1 MALETSTPEQAEK
14 AVSAALREVGEILYE
29 RVPEFVVSGTDL
41 MREEIP
47 EFYIAD
53 SDERFVDLYNESYA
67 ASLRLACTGLIQ
79 PIDLADREAPAILA
93 AEAERS
99 VQLGVSLD
107 ALIRT
112 YRAAQRLLLEATIE
126 QASVSIAS
134 PEVRATAVKAA
145 SDWYFRY
152 YDWMLRRGAS
162 AYQAERDVL
171 VQGRSR
177 LRRRLISRLLAGER
191 ADLAQLGYTITAT
204 HLGVVASGE
213 VADELLRPLAKQSGV
228 QLITT
233 AGTDATVWAWFG
245 GAPAAVAAAGEA
257 AGGYA
262 GGALALGEL
271 GAGQEGFRLTH
282 QQAMDTHRV
291 STLLGLDGV
300 TRYDTV
306 ALEVLAS
313 RRLDLVGDFVVAE
326 LGPLAQ
332 PDERARQLRETL
344 RVYFDAG
351 QNAVAAAAQL
361 KIVDRTV
368 AYRIQSAEKERGRP
382 ITDRT
387 LELCVALRLA
397 DLLPGTP

>member
-1 MALETSTPEQAEK
+1 MPE
-14 AVSAALREVGEILYE
+14 L
-29 RVPEFVVSGTDL
+29 VVSGTDL
-41 MREEIP
+41 MRDEVP

-53 SDERFVDLYNESYA
+53 SDVQFVELYNESYA
-67 ASLRLACTGLIQ
+67 ASLRLACTGLMQ
-79 PIDLADREAPAILA
+79 HIDLADREAPAIHA

-99 VQLGVSLD
+99 AQLGDSLD

-112 YRAAQRLLLEATIE
+112 YRVAQRLLLEATIE
-126 QASVSIAS
+126 QAAVSIPS
-134 PEVRATAVKAA
+134 PEVRAACLKAA

-152 YDWMLRRGAS
+152 YDWLLRRGAS
-162 AYQAERDVL
+162 AYQAERDLL

-191 ADLAQLGYTITAT
+191 TDLSQLGYTVTAT
-204 HLGVVASGE
+204 HLGVVAGGD
-213 VADELLRPLAKQSGV
+213 VADALLRPLAERAGV

-233 AGTDATVWAWFG
+233 AGVDGTVWAWFG
-245 GAPAAVAAAGEA
+245 GAPAAVAAAREA
-257 AGGYA
+257 AGGYE

-271 GAGQEGFRLTH
+271 GVGQDGFRLTH
-282 QQAMDTHRV
+282 RQAVDTHRI

-313 RRLDLVGDFVVAE
+313 RRLDLVEDFVIAE

-332 PDERARQLRETL
+332 PDDRARQLRETL
-344 RVYFDAG
+344 RVYFDTG

-397 DLLPGTP
+397 DLLPSGP